1 MKESS
6 TMSDTKSTAVSRRQF
21 VGLTAAASAG
31 LMFLKPSTVFG
42 SQANSAIRLGVLG
55 CGGRGLSVTESFL
68 RNSPCVVT
76 ALGDIFQD
84 RLDEGKALVNNLST
98 KLGKSASVGA
108 TFKGLKAYEQ
118 LFASK
123 DIDAVYIATPP
134 YFHPEHVEAAVAA
147 GKHVYL
153 EKPVA
158 VDVPGAKRVMAVGEK
173 AAKAKLNLAVGFQ
186 IRYASPYV
194 LLEKRIRDGQIGA
207 IVSGQIHYFASF
219 INRPAFADKSA
230 DERRLRNWIYEKT
243 ISGDIIVEQNI
254 HIIDVTN
261 WLLAGHPVKA
271 YGKNGRAGRTDAG
284 DCSSHYNCVFTY
296 PNDVHVS
303 FGSTQ
308 YGKASWGVGMQYYGT
323 TGIAE
328 ARYDAPVRISGQTNW
343 EYPGLGRPQ
352 VVDNAAAARGEFK
365 GALDDADANKQGA
378 FIGSLI
384 NGTPLNEANSGAES
398 ALAAMLGRMA
408 ATTGREVTWDELLKS
423 TEVYDPKI
431 AWNAFL

>member
-1 MKESS
+1 ME
-6 TMSDTKSTAVSRRQF
+6 DTKDTRVSRRDF
-21 VGLTAAASAG
+21 VSTAAVATAG
-31 LMFLKPSTVFG
+31 VMFMKPSTAFG

-55 CGGRGLSVTESFL
+55 CGGRGLSVTNSFL
-68 RNSPCVVT
+68 KNSSAVVT
-76 ALGDIFQD
+76 AIGDVFQD
-84 RLDEGKALVNNLST
+84 RLDEGKAQIDAYSKT
-98 KLGKSASVGA
+98 LGKSASVGQ
-108 TFKGLKAYEQ
+108 TYKGLKAYEQ

-134 YFHPEHVEAAVAA
+134 YFHPEHLEAAVAA
-147 GKHVYL
+147 TKHVYC

-158 VDVPGAKRVMAVGEK
+158 VDVPGAKRIIAVGEK
-173 AAKAKLNLAVGFQ
+173 AKGKLSLAVGFQ

-194 LLEKRIRDGQIGA
+194 LLEKRIREGQIGSL
-207 IVSGQIHYFASF
+207 VSGQIHYFASF

-243 ISGDIIVEQNI
+243 LSGDIIVEQNI

-271 YGKNGRAGRTDAG
+271 YGKNGRAGRTEAG
-284 DCSSHYNCVFTY
+284 DCSSHFNCVFTY

-343 EYPGLGRPQ
+343 EFPGLGRPQ
-352 VVDNAAAARGEFK
+352 VVDQAAAVRGEFK
-365 GALDDADANKQGA
+365 GALDDADANKQAA
-378 FIGSLI
+378 FIYSVATGNL
-384 NGTPLNEANSGAES
+384 LNEATSGAES
-398 ALAAMLGRMA
+398 TLAAMLGRTA
-408 ATTGREVTWDELLKS
+408 AYTGKEVTWDEMLKS

-431 AWNAFL
+431 DWKPFV